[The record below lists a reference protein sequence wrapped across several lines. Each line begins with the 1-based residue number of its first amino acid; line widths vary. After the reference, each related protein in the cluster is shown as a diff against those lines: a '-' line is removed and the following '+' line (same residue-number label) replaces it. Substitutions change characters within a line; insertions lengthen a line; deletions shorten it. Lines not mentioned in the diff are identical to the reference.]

1 MTSKNSIN
9 NKLSFAGLLI
19 AMGVVYGDI
28 GTSPLYVMK
37 AIVTGNGGLAN
48 ISPNFIIGSVSL
60 IFWTITLLTS
70 IKYVLIALKADNRG
84 EGGIFALYTLVRKK
98 ARYLIIPAM
107 IGGASLL
114 ADGVLTPAV
123 TVTTAIEGLRGVP
136 TFYSHFGESQQIVIA
151 ITLAIILILFGIQ
164 RFGTD
169 VVGRAF
175 GPIMFA
181 WFTFLGAVGL
191 LNFIGDWT
199 VIRALNPYYAFK
211 VLFSPENKAGI
222 FILGSV
228 FLATTGAEALYS
240 DLGHAG
246 LANIRASW
254 PYIKICLTLNY
265 LGQAAWL
272 LKVRNNPVYQEIE
285 DLNPF
290 FAMLPEGWLVFGVIF
305 ATIAAVIASQALISG
320 SFSLVS
326 EAIKL
331 KLLPRLK
338 ILYPGSSI
346 GQMYIPT
353 INLLLWIFT
362 SCVVIAFQTSARME
376 AAYGL
381 SITIT
386 MLMTTILLHAYLIQI
401 GQPKLV
407 AHTLTLFF
415 ALIEG
420 IFFIS
425 SITKFFHGGYVAVM
439 IAAIILFIMVIWQWG
454 NQIEAKTEDL
464 IDLHD
469 YLDQIGELR
478 KDSSLP
484 LNQTNVVFLVAH
496 MNDSIIGRQ
505 YIYSILDKRPKK
517 ARVYWFVNVVV
528 TDEPYTKAYEVDM
541 MDTDYIVKVKLHL
554 GFKVTQEIN
563 VYIRQIIHD
572 LMTSGRLP
580 KQPQRY
586 TITPGREV
594 GDFQFVIIHEKLSQ
608 TSELSSI
615 ERQVMQLK
623 LFIKEHV
630 QPTASAFGLDY
641 SEVLNE
647 YVPLVIGNER
657 KITLTEITND
667 HIKN

>member
-1 MTSKNSIN
+1 MPE
-9 NKLSFAGLLI
+9 FFG
-19 AMGVVYGDI
+19 
-28 GTSPLYVMK
+28 
-37 AIVTGNGGLAN
+37 
-48 ISPNFIIGSVSL
+48 
-60 IFWTITLLTS
+60 
-70 IKYVLIALKADNRG
+70 R
-84 EGGIFALYTLVRKK
+84 
-98 ARYLIIPAM
+98 
-107 IGGASLL
+107 
-114 ADGVLTPAV
+114 
-123 TVTTAIEGLRGVP
+123 
-136 TFYSHFGESQQIVIA
+136 FGEDQNIVIG
-151 ITLAIILILFGIQ
+151 ITLAIIFVLFAIQ

-169 VVGRAF
+169 FVGRAF

-181 WFTFLGAVGL
+181 WFTFLVAVGL

-265 LGQAAWL
+265 LGQVAWL
-272 LKVRNNPVYQEIE
+272 LKVRNNPDYQEVE

-290 FAMLPEGWLVFGVIF
+290 FAMLPESWLVFGVIF
-305 ATIAAVIASQALISG
+305 GTIAAVIASQALISG
-320 SFSLVS
+320 SFSLVY

-353 INLLLWIFT
+353 INALLWLVT
-362 SCVVIAFQTSARME
+362 SCVVIAFQTSVRME

-386 MLMTTILLHAYLIQI
+386 MLMTTILLHEYLMQI

-407 AHTLTLFF
+407 AHILTLFF
-415 ALIEG
+415 TLIEG

-425 SITKFFHGGYVAVM
+425 SISKFFHGGCVAAI
-439 IAAIILFIMVIWQWG
+439 IAAIILFVMVIWQWG
-454 NQIEAKTEDL
+454 NLIEVKTEDL
-464 IDLHD
+464 IDIHD

-496 MNDSIIGRQ
+496 MNGSIIGRQ

-528 TDEPYTKAYEVDM
+528 TDDPYTKAYEVDM
-541 MDTDYIVKVKLHL
+541 MDTNYIKLHL

-608 TSELSSI
+608 TSEISSI
-615 ERQVMQLK
+615 ERQIMQLK

-630 QPTASAFGLDY
+630 QTTASAFGLDY
-641 SEVLNE
+641 AEVLNE
-647 YVPLVIGNER
+647 YVPLVIGKEK
-657 KITLTEITND
+657 KITLTKITDNNVQ
-667 HIKN
+667 K